1 MPVQAGA
8 EPVDEGHRAY
18 VQGRLVQ
25 LRRPRAVGLQALR
38 NDPQKDAQHHVQSC
52 IVALHEVA
60 QSLRDREH
68 PLAHRQAGK
77 DVVRQMRRR
86 LHHAPGI
93 ARGAHTPAFAGL
105 TTCLLAVNDVS
116 QSSAKN

>member
-1 MPVQAGA
+1 
-8 EPVDEGHRAY
+8 
-18 VQGRLVQ
+18 
-25 LRRPRAVGLQALR
+25 
-38 NDPQKDAQHHVQSC
+38 
-52 IVALHEVA
+52 
-60 QSLRDREH
+60 
-68 PLAHRQAGK
+68 
-77 DVVRQMRRR
+77 VVRQMRRR